1 MATGGKGPK
10 RNEDG
15 SRFDSHRSVVED
27 TKKSQEKQG
36 QARHRNWRGGKK
48 KKPSDRGRRGPHV
61 KNRNQERRECKQYLS
76 NRTQWENL
84 KKVPLAKKTA
94 MLSLGTRKMIR
105 TLWRWKQQVSTIRKW
120 CLGEKKKRKKEREEG
135 WEGRKECRNLLAV
148 CSLRQQQTARTKTP
162 WQSLYAYLILR
173 DETRR
178 CDELHSAFA

>member
-1 MATGGKGPK
+1 MVLTNQFDLLMQFAVKELWRQGGKGQNGMKMDHGLTVIEAWLKTPRSRR
-10 RNEDG
+10 RNKDRQG
-15 SRFDSHRSVVED
+15 TGTGGV
-27 TKKSQEKQG
+27 KK
-36 QARHRNWRGGKK
+36 KK

-135 WEGRKECRNLLAV
+135 REGRKECRNLLAV

-162 WQSLYAYLILR
+162 
-173 DETRR
+173 
-178 CDELHSAFA
+178 